1 METSEEHNSNPLAL
15 NMRTVRSML
24 VQFVKDELN
33 NAGFTKAVIGLS
45 GGIDSAVSTY
55 LAAEALGAKNVY
67 TVMMPYKTSSP
78 ESKADAELVVK
89 DLGVRSQLVEITP
102 MIDPLFAAQK
112 ITDNLRKGNIMARQR
127 MIVLYDLSQK
137 ENALVIGTS
146 NKTESML
153 GYGTLFGDMAC
164 AINPLGD
171 LYKTHIWDLA
181 EELGIPDK
189 IIKKKPTADLW
200 QGQTDEGE
208 LGFSYREADRLLYYM
223 IDERRTDA
231 ELEAMKFPKAFI
243 ATVRRKVQINQFK
256 RRPPLIAK
264 ISNRT
269 VNVDFRYVRDWG
281 I

>member
-15 NMRTVRSML
+15 NMRIVRSML